1 MPETLSL
8 SSAEFSCAGGQI
20 LGDRSDQQ
28 DDLGGRPVDMDGVP
42 GLFLALADGM
52 GGHAGG
58 ALAARLAVEGA
69 LEGFAEPR
77 RSVPA
82 RLRAALARANQAVGD
97 ARAAN
102 PSALYGM
109 GCTLVLAALAGGK
122 AWYISVGDSLLLLA
136 EGWRLTRLNED
147 HSMAPLV
154 DELVREG
161 RLSREEGAR
170 APRRHQLCSALTGE
184 PVSLVDAPET
194 PIEIPPGARLVLAS
208 DGLNAAPHEAVSAAL
223 SSGLAPDRQVEALLR
238 AARAGRSDYLDNTSV
253 IVCAR
258 TPA

>member
-1 MPETLSL
+1 
-8 SSAEFSCAGGQI
+8 
-20 LGDRSDQQ
+20 
-28 DDLGGRPVDMDGVP
+28 
-42 GLFLALADGM
+42 
-52 GGHAGG
+52 
-58 ALAARLAVEGA
+58 
-69 LEGFAEPR
+69 
-77 RSVPA
+77 
-82 RLRAALARANQAVGD
+82 
-97 ARAAN
+97 
-102 PSALYGM
+102 
-109 GCTLVLAALAGGK
+109 
-122 AWYISVGDSLLLLA
+122 
-136 EGWRLTRLNED
+136 
-147 HSMAPLV
+147 MAPLV

-170 APRRHQLCSALTGE
+170 DPRRHQLRSALTGE